1 MESLIYL
8 IQGFMIALT
17 PANLMW
23 VTLGGVLGT
32 VIGML
37 PGLGPATGVAVL
49 LPLTFTMGPT
59 AALITMCG
67 VYYGAMFGGSRSSI
81 LINTPGDGAAIAATF
96 DGYPMTLNGR
106 AETALAISGIASFI
120 GGLLATVAIVFVAV
134 PVARF
139 GLKFGSAEYFVLMV
153 FALSATA
160 SMSKGNMIKGFI
172 SLIIGLMV
180 ATVGIDAQS
189 GVHRFTFGIMEL
201 QGGIDFLVVIIA
213 MYALGEVFG
222 TFQII
227 KEGKRKMQTKFGKIW
242 ITKEDWKRCIWPILR
257 SAPIGFF
264 VGTLPGAGG
273 TMASLMAYNNEKQ
286 LSKNPEDFG
295 KGEIVGLAAPE
306 SANNAS
312 SVGALIP
319 MLTLGIPG
327 SGTTAV
333 MMGALLMLGLQPGPM
348 LFQQHP
354 DVAWGL
360 IASMFIGNFILALIN
375 IPMAGLLVRLLA
387 IPPRILYPVVMA
399 LAFVG
404 TYSITHTAVSFYILV
419 IFGLVGYFMH
429 KAKVPT
435 APLILA
441 VIVGDKMEQS
451 FRQALTISNGS
462 VEIFYRSNVSKTLI
476 LLTILS
482 ILYPIIQDKLKKRKA
497 AMAN

>member
-17 PANLMW
+17 PVNLMW

-160 SMSKGNMIKGFI
+160 SMSKGNMVKGFI

-222 TFQII
+222 TFQVI

-387 IPPRILYPVVMA
+387 IPPRILYPIVMA

-462 VEIFYRSNVSKTLI
+462 LEIFYRSNVSKTLI
-476 LLTILS
+476 LLTIFS